1 MEELL
6 LAISTTKGMRVRL
19 WCSQGNRLGEC
30 TWVFFFFGTWI
41 YFSLVK
47 EKIPFQL
54 RSRINA
60 IFMNCC
66 CSIVAFLTFIV
77 LFFGRDWR
85 GKTEGDDAAAAAAAC
100 VSARCDKI
108 GLPVFPVNCFLPFSS
123 GAHHVVRA
131 LEEAEV
137 LNPSA
142 GGLMD
147 LSRDSYTSQET
158 LMSY

>member
-6 LAISTTKGMRVRL
+6 LAISTTKGMWVRL
-19 WCSQGNRLGEC
+19 WCSQGNRLRVYAS
-30 TWVFFFFGTWI
+30 VFFWGAWI

-47 EKIPFQL
+47 EKTPFQL

-60 IFMNCC
+60 IFMSCC

-77 LFFGRDWR
+77 LFSGEIDGEKQREATR
-85 GKTEGDDAAAAAAAC
+85 RRRRAYR
-100 VSARCDKI
+100 RCDKI
-108 GLPVFPVNCFLPFSS
+108 GLPVFPVNCFLPFWS
-123 GAHHVVRA
+123 GARHVVRA
-131 LEEAEV
+131 LGEAEV

-147 LSRDSYTSQET
+147 LSRDSSTSQET